1 MSPKPPRE
9 AEAKEVDLA
18 ALAEELW
25 AAKGKVAGFTAAG
38 LLAGVLYI
46 FLTAP
51 TYEADA
57 LIQLEPKTGN
67 LAVPSGLSD
76 LMGGGQTQAT
86 TERELI
92 MSRLVLNQA
101 VADVHLEWTAR
112 PRQFPVIGYA
122 LRSRALPFKGMSFL
136 RPYAQGGERIRLD
149 LLAVPPHWTGETFT
163 LTKGDGDTFRVTTP
177 DGRLFEGR
185 VGEVLQDTDIGF
197 ALRVGELE
205 GQPGRQFEIA
215 HRETQDV
222 IEGLRRSLSV
232 AEKTRD
238 SGILELSF
246 TSRDRVEAQRTL
258 AAIAQA
264 YVRQNVER
272 SAAQAEN
279 SLGFIQQQIPKARQ
293 DMLDAQDR
301 LNTYRESQ
309 RSVDIQFETQ
319 NLLTQIGT
327 LETEL
332 RELRSQEDEV
342 ADLYTKNHPRYR
354 QLLAQR
360 ERLEDQLNKLRG
372 EIGTLPDTQR
382 EILNYTHDV
391 EMAQEIYTELL
402 TRAQEVDVMRA
413 STVGNVR
420 IVDPAETQ
428 IRPVAP
434 RKARVLA
441 LALLLGG
448 MLGAGYVLLRN
459 WLRKGIQSASDLEDM
474 GLTVFATINKSPDAE
489 RPEGGRGGRVPLLA
503 ATKPTD
509 LAVEGLRS
517 LRTGLHFGMLDAPSR
532 TLAITSTAPGA
543 GKSFLSANFA
553 VVSAQAGQ
561 SVCLI
566 DADMRRGRLRR
577 MFDVPRDAPGF
588 ADILT
593 GQARLEDV
601 LVPTGVQGLVFLP
614 AGKFPPNPAELL
626 LRPTLPALI
635 RELDQRFDLS
645 IFDCPPVLAVTDPVI
660 IAKAAGASLLVARF
674 DETPEGEIRAA
685 QAAMEAAGTGF
696 KGAVFNA
703 YDHRKAK
710 SAQSYSYRYEYKA
723 KEE

>member
-1 MSPKPPRE
+1 
-9 AEAKEVDLA
+9 
-18 ALAEELW
+18 
-25 AAKGKVAGFTAAG
+25 
-38 LLAGVLYI
+38 
-46 FLTAP
+46 
-51 TYEADA
+51 
-57 LIQLEPKTGN
+57 
-67 LAVPSGLSD
+67 
-76 LMGGGQTQAT
+76 
-86 TERELI
+86 
-92 MSRLVLNQA
+92 
-101 VADVHLEWTAR
+101 
-112 PRQFPVIGYA
+112 
-122 LRSRALPFKGMSFL
+122 
-136 RPYAQGGERIRLD
+136 
-149 LLAVPPHWTGETFT
+149 
-163 LTKGDGDTFRVTTP
+163 
-177 DGRLFEGR
+177 
-185 VGEVLQDTDIGF
+185 
-197 ALRVGELE
+197 
-205 GQPGRQFEIA
+205 
-215 HRETQDV
+215 
-222 IEGLRRSLSV
+222 
-232 AEKTRD
+232 
-238 SGILELSF
+238 
-246 TSRDRVEAQRTL
+246 
-258 AAIAQA
+258 
-264 YVRQNVER
+264 
-272 SAAQAEN
+272 
-279 SLGFIQQQIPKARQ
+279 
-293 DMLDAQDR
+293 
-301 LNTYRESQ
+301 
-309 RSVDIQFETQ
+309 
-319 NLLTQIGT
+319 
-327 LETEL
+327 
-332 RELRSQEDEV
+332 
-342 ADLYTKNHPRYR
+342 
-354 QLLAQR
+354 
-360 ERLEDQLNKLRG
+360 
-372 EIGTLPDTQR
+372 
-382 EILNYTHDV
+382 
-391 EMAQEIYTELL
+391 MAQEIYTELL

-645 IFDCPPVLAVTDPVI
+645 IFDCPRFWRSPIRSSSPRQRGRACSSP
-660 IAKAAGASLLVARF
+660 ASTRRRRARSVRLRPRWRRQAPASRARF
-674 DETPEGEIRAA
+674 SMPMTTARPNRRRAIPIAMNTRRRRSNLPFARKMKGKRSPMAA
-685 QAAMEAAGTGF
+685 QEQHGLMCLG
-696 KGAVFNA
+696 
-703 YDHRKAK
+703 RKTINMGRRPLPFANHE
-710 SAQSYSYRYEYKA
+710 R
-723 KEE
+723 